1 MFSFYFKNK
10 MNATQEYTATHLDD
24 DIIIEKNQNG
34 TETYIFDPYN
44 PLNKS
49 IGEIDIQ
56 NILKNYGINTPIHI
70 AHI

>member
-10 MNATQEYTATHLDD
+10 MNATQEYSATHLDD

-44 PLNKS
+44 PLNK
-49 IGEIDIQ
+49 
-56 NILKNYGINTPIHI
+56 
-70 AHI
+70 